1 MLILAIIQ
9 ARMGSTRLPG
19 KVLKPF
25 GDTTV
30 IRYMLERVEQSKLID
45 FTIVATSIN
54 QENDVLVDH
63 LADYET
69 YRGDEDNVLS
79 RFCELAEW
87 CRPNLVV
94 RLTAD
99 CPFIDPQLI
108 DEVIQQTIE
117 AKADYG
123 SNVNPATYPDGIDVE
138 VFTFEALETAAQ
150 QATTQY
156 DLEHVTPYIWQHAQ
170 NPVNKQNDVNYRHIR
185 WTLDTQEDYENLT
198 NMVELFDNNIFTWK
212 QLLEKTQ
219 Q

>member
-1 MLILAIIQ
+1 
-9 ARMGSTRLPG
+9 
-19 KVLKPF
+19 
-25 GDTTV
+25 
-30 IRYMLERVEQSKLID
+30 
-45 FTIVATSIN
+45 
-54 QENDVLVDH
+54 
-63 LADYET
+63 
-69 YRGDEDNVLS
+69 
-79 RFCELAEW
+79 
-87 CRPNLVV
+87 VV

-108 DEVIQQTIE
+108 DEVIQQTID

-156 DLEHVTPYIWQHAQ
+156 DLEHVTSYIWQNAQ

-198 NMVELFDNNIFTWK
+198 NMVELFDNNTFTWK

>member
-1 MLILAIIQ
+1 MILAIIQ

-45 FTIVATSIN
+45 LTVIATSTN
-54 QENDVLVDH
+54 QENDVLINH
-63 LADYET
+63 LEDYET
-69 YRGDEDNVLS
+69 YRGDENNVLS
-79 RFCELAEW
+79 RFYEVAQ
-87 CRPNLVV
+87 RYHPNLVV

-108 DEVIQQTIE
+108 DQTIQQTID
-117 AKADYG
+117 ADADYG

-138 VFTFEALETAAQ
+138 VFTYEALETAAQ
-150 QATTQY
+150 QATSEF
-156 DLEHVTPYIWQHAQ
+156 DLEHVTPYIRQHAQ
-170 NPVNKQNDVNYRHIR
+170 NQTNLQNDTDYRYIR
-185 WTLDTQEDYENLT
+185 WTLDTLKDYENLSQ
-198 NMVELFDNNIFTWK
+198 MVQLFDYNTFNWK

>member
-54 QENDVLVDH
+54 QENNVLVDH

-79 RFCELAEW
+79 RFYELAEW
-87 CRPNLVV
+87 YRPNLVV

-99 CPFIDPQLI
+99 CPFIDPQVI
-108 DEVIQQTIE
+108 DETIQQTID
-117 AKADYG
+117 AHADYG
-123 SNVNPATYPDGIDVE
+123 SNVNPATYPDGVDVE
-138 VFTFEALETAAQ
+138 VFTYQALETAAQ
-150 QATTQY
+150 QATNKF
-156 DLEHVTPYIWQHAQ
+156 DLEHVTPYMRQHAQ
-170 NPVNKQNDVNYRHIR
+170 TQTNLQNDTDYRYIR

-198 NMVELFDNNIFTWK
+198 KMVQLFDHNTFTWK
-212 QLLEKTQ
+212 QMLERTQ
-219 Q
+219 S